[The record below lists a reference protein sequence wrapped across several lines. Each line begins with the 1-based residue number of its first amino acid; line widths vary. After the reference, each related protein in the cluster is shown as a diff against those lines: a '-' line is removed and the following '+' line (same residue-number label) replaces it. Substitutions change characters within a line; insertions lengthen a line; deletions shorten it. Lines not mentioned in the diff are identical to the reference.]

1 MGGPN
6 FWDNPEK
13 AQGVIQQ
20 LKPLNGLINP
30 FDALAASAEDL
41 NVLCELCA
49 EDESLEAELQKELPA
64 IEKKLGEFDLRS
76 LFTGTQDPQNAFL
89 KISAGTGGTEAC
101 DWAQI
106 LLRMYAA
113 LDRTPW
119 LRCRNDRRTEE

>member
-41 NVLCELCA
+41 NALCELCA
-49 EDESLEAELQKELPA
+49 EDDSLEGELQQELHP
-64 IEKKLGEFDLRS
+64 IEKKLADFDLR
-76 LFTGTQDPQNAFL
+76 LAAYQAQT
-89 KISAGTGGTEAC
+89 AGPAPPPT
-101 DWAQI
+101 D
-106 LLRMYAA
+106 AA
-113 LDRTPW
+113 GD
-119 LRCRNDRRTEE
+119 E